1 MDAGQLLGRFAEMCL
16 SFTCLKRGKSEI
28 RGFGNLILLVLRGTG
43 TERSVFANTVPAFL
57 E

>member
-1 MDAGQLLGRFAEMCL
+1 MDTGQLLGRFAEMCL

-28 RGFGNLILLVLRGTG
+28 RRFGNLILLVLRGTG